1 MTEAALPVAQ
11 SNEPSAMEGFFV
23 SAQQKFGDSTQ
34 TNLGANAR
42 AAPATT

>member
-23 SAQQKFGDSTQ
+23 SAPSIRMGNSTQ
-34 TNLGANAR
+34 LH
-42 AAPATT
+42 